1 MNHRLH
7 DELIQKF
14 HVPMIGRQVVSSS
27 ATASPLT
34 EHAKVHRVHPGELQ
48 HDAT

>member
-7 DELIQKF
+7 DELIQF

-27 ATASPLT
+27 ATASLLT
-34 EHAKVHRVHPGELQ
+34 EHADSPQG
-48 HDAT
+48 